1 MLNCKTK
8 TALAANMILALSVAG
23 FAQNSNSN
31 SIAPVRPVSPVAP
44 VAPVT
49 FPQMPSFPSNPNQY
63 KPGQKAKTTKTEPAP
78 QETSAQSQN
87 PQVAKTPVPNTSF
100 TDQVKNLTATD
111 LNALSQQ
118 GLFSDISSLLGAN
131 TSALTGVPQNQN
143 VMLSQILNEL
153 SEIKAAQKNM
163 QNFDAVKARPSNEPP
178 AILRFVVNSQDIL
191 SSCSAVYFSNVESDG
206 TFLLTGDCKTLY
218 NNVTL
223 SETFYI
229 LFRACGTKDGR
240 NIYNVELT
248 LSQGRENKNSALYR
262 FCQQT
267 DLQATKTG
275 NLVTVRKVQ
284 NNFASDL
291 LIDIGK

>member
-1 MLNCKTK
+1 MPNCKTK
-8 TALAANMILALSVAG
+8 IALAANMILALSVAA
-23 FAQNSNSN
+23 FAQNSQSD
-31 SIAPVRPVSPVAP
+31 SIAPVRPVNPVSP

-49 FPQMPSFPSNPNQY
+49 FPQMPSIPSNSNQY
-63 KPGQKAKTTKTEPAP
+63 RPGQKAKTTKTEPAP
-78 QETSAQSQN
+78 QTAPEQPQN
-87 PQVAKTPVPNTSF
+87 PQVAKTPAPNMSF

-118 GLFSDISSLLGAN
+118 GLFSDITSLLGGN
-131 TSALTGVPQNQN
+131 TTALTQTPQNQN
-143 VMLSQILNEL
+143 IMLSQILNEL
-153 SEIKAAQKNM
+153 NEIKAAQKNM
-163 QNFDAVKARPSNEPP
+163 QSFDSIKAKPSNEPP

-191 SSCSAVYFSNVESDG
+191 KSCSSVYFSNVESDG

-240 NIYNVELT
+240 NIYNVELS
-248 LSQGRENKNSALYR
+248 LSQGHENKNSALYK
-262 FCQQT
+262 FCLQS

-275 NLVTVRKVQ
+275 NLVTVRKIQ
-284 NNFASDL
+284 NNFTSDL